1 MIGAISESEVTTMF
15 IDISSKEGEE
25 DKLKARLTMLM
36 PHASRICSLH
46 KQVRRDKE
54 LAQPTTRKNIKP

>member
-1 MIGAISESEVTTMF
+1 MF

-36 PHASRICSLH
+36 PHASLICSLH
-46 KQVRRDKE
+46 KQVRMDKDWHNQQQGKISNLE
-54 LAQPTTRKNIKP
+54 SVS

>member
-1 MIGAISESEVTTMF
+1 MF

-36 PHASRICSLH
+36 PHASLICSLH
-46 KQVRRDKE
+46 KQVRRDKG
-54 LAQPTTRKNIKP
+54 LAQDWHNQQQGKISNLESVS

>member
-1 MIGAISESEVTTMF
+1 MF

-36 PHASRICSLH
+36 PHTSLVCSLH
-46 KQVRRDKE
+46 KQVRRDKG